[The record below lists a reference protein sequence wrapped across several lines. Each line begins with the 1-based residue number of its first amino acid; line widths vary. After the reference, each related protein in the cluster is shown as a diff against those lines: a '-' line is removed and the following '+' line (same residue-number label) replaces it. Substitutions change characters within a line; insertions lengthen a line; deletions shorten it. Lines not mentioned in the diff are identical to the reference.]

1 MSDPIAIVH
10 GTRQLGCGRHR
21 EDPVTLLPAT
31 VPVSGALRVLHAPT
45 AVGGHP
51 GGLARAERALGV
63 DSTSVSLLP
72 HPFGHDVDVV
82 LGWDGDGVARRWGN
96 RARLF
101 GRMCRVDVV
110 HFNFGEPLF
119 PIPQG
124 ISGPKAAIARLV
136 ALRDLP
142 VLHRLGKRIVVTF
155 QGSDARQAR
164 VGGRLVD
171 AVPERFTP
179 ELDAARRQTIAA
191 FDRYAHAIF
200 FLNPDLADV
209 LPERGVFLP
218 YASVDPDE
226 WTVTSEAPD
235 GPPLVVHAPSDPR
248 VKGTEHVLA
257 AISQLE
263 AAGVPLRFELLHGIG
278 RTAVRSALE
287 RSAIVV
293 DQLNAGWYGGLAVE
307 AMALGKPV
315 VAALDLR
322 EHPSVPTELGRELP
336 VIDAAAETLPDR
348 LRLLLTSVDERRRV
362 GLASRSFV
370 ERWHDPRTV
379 ARTVID
385 AYRD

>member
-1 MSDPIAIVH
+1 M
-10 GTRQLGCGRHR
+10 LW
-21 EDPVTLLPAT
+21 LPTA
-31 VPVSGALRVLHAPT
+31 PVSRALRVLHAPT

-51 GGLARAERALGV
+51 GGLARAERELGLE
-63 DSTSVSLLP
+63 STSVSLLP
-72 HPFGHDVDVV
+72 HPFGHDVDLV
-82 LGWDGDGVARRWGN
+82 LGRAGDGVARRWGN

-101 GRMCRVDVV
+101 ERMCRVDVV

-124 ISGPKAAIARLV
+124 IRGPKAVIARLV

-164 VGGRLVD
+164 VGGRLVE

-179 ELDAARRQTIAA
+179 ELDLARQRTIAA
-191 FDRYAHAIF
+191 FDRYGHAIF

-209 LPERGVFLP
+209 LPERAMFLP

-226 WTVTSEAPD
+226 WTLTSEASD

-248 VKGTEHVLA
+248 VKGTEQIVA
-257 AISQLE
+257 AVSRLE
-263 AAGVPLRFELLHGIG
+263 AEGVPLRFELLHGIS
-278 RTAVRSALE
+278 RVAVRSALE

-322 EHPSVPTELGRELP
+322 DRPCISPELGRELP
-336 VIDAAAETLPDR
+336 VIDASPETLGDR
-348 LRLLLTSVDERRRV
+348 LKLLLTSVDERRRV
-362 GLASRSFV
+362 GAASRSFV
-370 ERWHDPRTV
+370 ERWHDPRKV
-379 ARTVID
+379 ARTVIE